1 MIKRFNRKLRMAGL
15 EDALQYGLGVG
26 SGTAAWLARLGH
38 DAAQKDGVDLLDF
51 RGPAQLTQLFWQ
63 LEAAGFG
70 ELLDRV
76 AAGVPVFAES
86 LASHRVTFGEPA
98 WQRAA

>member
-15 EDALQYGLGVG
+15 EDTLQYRLGIG
-26 SGTAAWLARLGH
+26 GGTAAWLARLGH
-38 DAAQKDGVDLLDF
+38 DAAQKDGVDLLEF

-63 LEAAGFG
+63 LEGAGFG

-76 AAGVPVFAES
+76 ASGVPAFAET
-86 LASHRVTFGEPA
+86 LEGHRMTFGEYA